1 MACCELNTTN
11 FVNVATTTI
20 PYAGEF
26 GDKPLVQVI
35 YYDGTSWV
43 FMGIFTNIK
52 IEPTQIVIDHGGLAT
67 GIVKLS

>member
-1 MACCELNTTN
+1 MACCELNTVN

-20 PYAGEF
+20 PYVGE
-26 GDKPLVQVI
+26 KPLIQVS

-43 FMGIFTNIK
+43 FNGVFTSIK

-67 GIVKLS
+67 GIVKIS

>member
-1 MACCELNTTN
+1 MACCELNTVN

-20 PYAGEF
+20 PYVGE
-26 GDKPLVQVI
+26 KPLIQVS

-43 FMGIFTNIK
+43 FNGVFTNIK

-67 GIVKLS
+67 GIVKIS